1 MINLFGPLR
10 HKTPVFDS
18 DGGGSGG
25 GDDKK
30 EKKSKPKTSGQVTS
44 TGQYA
49 GDGFEWVDDP
59 SKNYKTRTYT
69 GVGKNNGLGQS
80 VSVAGASD
88 NKTKARIAGISLGEG
103 SPYAGSK
110 SSATDGSFGNFFKTG
125 SFGASDSYAAQMGN
139 NNYTPTVGFTAN
151 KNAGSFGDAFAAAR
165 KSGGPGKTFD
175 YQGKSY
181 TTDYAPKVSNAPATS
196 LRPQLRPAAAP
207 VARPMT
213 GDPEANLFDPT
224 DVGTRPVDYT
234 PTLGGGDP
242 FLDPNRIPS
251 GNAQEYFDGLGF
263 NFAGGLSPSPSSAI
277 NYTPT
282 SGGITQLDFD
292 RGDRLAPGNIIDA
305 NSPYVFG
312 RPDPAYKIG
321 DRIPSGNAQQFFD
334 ERGQEYGEPPGGL
347 YFPYGSG
354 GNNIPSPL
362 PDRGDY
368 DFRAATSTPEE
379 FEAKLAALDAGG
391 VQMAQNSGVASDAL
405 TMLELAELERQGK
418 NSNATDFTETSNAP
432 EPVSYR
438 DMFPGAEFPSVF
450 NTDPNA
456 QLGPRAMPDLTFP
469 LGRNDADQGT
479 GYGGLLGAGF
489 LQGAELIGR
498 GVEKGIKYFD
508 PADQYKFGDSSVG
521 LDQLDSDGNI
531 IPEIDMGF
539 AKALGA
545 DPNRRGMVAG
555 TENQFANKVG
565 EVADTLGRLKER
577 TLGNLT
583 GTRAKAA
590 KDRDILGTGKLGPD
604 MEALFSEIVFGA
616 PTVGGIV
623 ATSVFNPA
631 AGAALGATMT
641 TGELTSEI
649 ENRMDARIANGE
661 FGPISKDQQRQL
673 KTDYVQTITPYAA
686 SMGVVEGL
694 TYGLGSKF
702 LPGFKSKLGAT
713 MLEGGLS
720 EGVGEPS
727 LVASA
732 LAGDGQNIVPTLDI
746 DKEGAITGAAL
757 GAFGGTLASGANA
770 SGTAPFSL
778 TPFSLTNAI
787 RNQTTGPL
795 TNQEPGTMYGQI
807 LDPLKSPT
815 AGTVARSTVDTA
827 YDNTVDG
834 TINDPTKFQ
843 SGPIVTPRADNNTQ
857 VADQTT
863 LMEQELL
870 QKSRDDSAA
879 LLSEMILDDAA
890 FEQSATTGNIAELA
904 SKLELPMN
912 DAVEV
917 ATEVSER
924 AARDKADM
932 LGIIASDEVATTGS
946 INAETLAEINAM
958 LSEEMA
964 ADVIE
969 QANANESLDGN
980 TALDLFLEE
989 DINTATAK
997 RQEAERQARETANAQ
1012 LLSSMSGIELAPM
1025 APERK
1030 GPDVAED
1037 IITGTEAPEVTTEVS
1052 DLQAQENYKAIAA
1065 QEAAYNQT
1073 LTETG
1078 DAIAAEAAGNAAY
1091 NNAVASKLSTP
1102 EADGSVTVDNVA
1114 PLKPSIADIAAMYD
1128 TPKVNAPADMTAPMV
1143 STTDQPIDTR
1153 RPDMLGVQPS
1163 ITEVADQIAAEVEV
1177 PVEQQL
1183 DLDLETPMD
1192 DTVVEVDAPVV
1203 SEVQELPSYDAAL
1216 SDSAKYLRGIV
1227 GDGKSQIGEGTVV
1240 DNDLQTD
1247 FVEVDVPNTLPAVVR
1262 PDMLD
1267 AVPDSTT
1274 EVIVEEKL
1282 PTVANPVDVAL
1293 PAEEVVI
1300 TEEEPASTMK
1310 TVVENPPLLTTQ
1322 EVPVAVEVPV
1332 EKKTN
1337 RPFVPFNTAYVP
1349 PEVFGGD
1356 DGGDDPSIPT
1366 FTTTDD
1372 GVTVGLPSEGGDG
1385 VAPVLGTNVAGDP
1398 TMECPEGYELV
1409 DAPNGPTCVKIE
1421 ETYRL
1426 RAGASTRPYTGQTI
1440 RPGDTGPGQRR
1451 KVIDR
1456 RTYTA
1461 ATPAA

>member
-69 GVGKNNGLGQS
+69 GVGKDNGLGQS
-80 VSVAGASD
+80 VSVAGSSD
-88 NKTKARIAGISLGEG
+88 NKTKSRIAGISLGEG

-110 SSATDGSFGNFFKTG
+110 SSATDGSIGNFLKTG

-139 NNYTPTVGFTAN
+139 NNY
-151 KNAGSFGDAFAAAR
+151 AGSFGDAFSAAR

-207 VARPMT
+207 TMT
-213 GDPEANLFDPT
+213 GDPEANLFNPT

-251 GNAQEYFDGLGF
+251 GNAQEYIDSLGP
-263 NFAGGLSPSPSSAI
+263 NFAGGQSPLPSSAI

-282 SGGITQLDFD
+282 SGGITNLDFD
-292 RGDRLAPGNIIDA
+292 IGDRLPPGNIVDA

-347 YFPYGSG
+347 YFPYGTG

-368 DFRAATSTPEE
+368 DFRTATSTPEE

-391 VQMAQNSGVASDAL
+391 VQMAQNAYS
-405 TMLELAELERQGK
+405 
-418 NSNATDFTETSNAP
+418 
-432 EPVSYR
+432 
-438 DMFPGAEFPSVF
+438 DMFPGTIIGSPSNQDRLF
-450 NTDPNA
+450 YEGDGDAFSEMQAGSFDPSGVN
-456 QLGPRAMPDLTFP
+456 P
-469 LGRNDADQGT
+469 LGNDPTDYGS
-479 GYGGLLGAGF
+479 GYSGLLGAGF

-508 PADQYKFGDSSVG
+508 PADQYKFGDSSIG
-521 LDQLDSDGNI
+521 LDQLDSKMEV
-531 IPEIDMGF
+531 IPEIDYGF

-565 EVADTLGRLKER
+565 EVADTLGGLKDR

-604 MEALFSEIVFGA
+604 MEALFSEILYGA

-623 ATSVFNPA
+623 ATSVFNPV

-641 TGELTSEI
+641 TGELASEI
-649 ENRMDARIANGE
+649 ENKMEARIAKGE
-661 FGPISKDQQRQL
+661 YGPISKDQQRQL
-673 KTDYVQTITPYAA
+673 VTDYVQTITPYAA
-686 SMGVVEGL
+686 GMGVVEGL

-770 SGTAPFSL
+770 SGTAPFSS

-807 LDPLKSPT
+807 LDPLNSPT

-843 SGPIVTPRADNNTQ
+843 SGPIVTPRTDNNTQ

-870 QKSRDDSAA
+870 QKSKEDSAA

-912 DAVEV
+912 DAIEV
-917 ATEVSER
+917 AEDVSR
-924 AARDKADM
+924 KAARNKADM
-932 LGIIASDEVATTGS
+932 LGIIASDEVAKTGS
-946 INAETLAEINAM
+946 INADTKAEINAM

-964 ADVIE
+964 AEVIE
-969 QANANESLDGN
+969 QANANESLDGQ

-1025 APERK
+1025 SPERK

-1052 DLQAQENYKAIAA
+1052 DLQAQENYNAIAA

-1091 NNAVASKLSTP
+1091 NNAVAPKLSTP

-1128 TPKVNAPADMTAPMV
+1128 TPKVDAPADMTAPMV

-1183 DLDLETPMD
+1183 DLNLDTPMD
-1192 DTVVEVDAPVV
+1192 DTVVEVDDPVV
-1203 SEVQELPSYDAAL
+1203 TEVQELPSYDAAL

-1274 EVIVEEKL
+1274 EVIAEEKL
-1282 PTVANPVDVAL
+1282 PTVADTVDVAL

-1310 TVVENPPLLTTQ
+1310 TVVENPPLLTNQ
-1322 EVPVAVEVPV
+1322 EVPVAVDVPV

-1349 PEVFGGD
+1349 PEVFGD

-1372 GVTVGLPSEGGDG
+1372 GVTVGLPSDGGDG

-1409 DAPNGPTCVKIE
+1409 DGPNGPTCVKIE
-1421 ETYRL
+1421 ESYQL

-1451 KVIDR
+1451 KAFDR

>member
-25 GDDKK
+25 GGDDKK
-30 EKKSKPKTSGQVTS
+30 QKKSTGNLSKGSPTKNVGSVSS

-49 GDGFEWVDDP
+49 GDGFEWK
-59 SKNYKTRTYT
+59 SHGTNENGSEMLTRTYT
-69 GVGKNNGLGQS
+69 GANKNAGLGQDVTS
-80 VSVAGASD
+80 AGGSD
-88 NKTKARIAGISLGEG
+88 NKTKNRIAQISLNEG
-103 SPYAGSK
+103 SRYAGSK
-110 SSATDGSFGNFFKTG
+110 SSSTDGSIGNFLKTG
-125 SFGASDSYAAQMGN
+125 SFGSSPSYAAQQGN
-139 NNYTPTVGFTAN
+139 NNYTPQITGFTGGSDSS
-151 KNAGSFGDAFAAAR
+151 GSFGDAFSAAR

-181 TTDYAPKVSNAPATS
+181 TTDYAPVAPAAPATS

-207 VARPMT
+207 TMT
-213 GDPEANLFDPT
+213 GDPQANLFDPI

-242 FLDPNRIPS
+242 FLDPNRVPS
-251 GNAQEYFDGLGF
+251 VGGGRGNVVEALGDR
-263 NFAGGLSPSPSSAI
+263 SAV

-282 SGGITQLDFD
+282 SGGITQLDFGI
-292 RGDRLAPGNIIDA
+292 GDRLAPGN
-305 NSPYVFG
+305 
-312 RPDPAYKIG
+312 
-321 DRIPSGNAQQFFD
+321 
-334 ERGQEYGEPPGGL
+334 
-347 YFPYGSG
+347 
-354 GNNIPSPL
+354 NIPSPV
-362 PDRGDY
+362 PDRGGY
-368 DFRAATSTPEE
+368 DFRTATSTPEE

-418 NSNATDFTETSNAP
+418 NPNATDFTETSNAP

-508 PADQYKFGDSSVG
+508 PADQYKFGDSSIG
-521 LDQLDSDGNI
+521 LDQLDSSGNI

-565 EVADTLGRLKER
+565 GVADTLGRLKDR

-604 MEALFSEIVFGA
+604 MEALFSEIVYGA
-616 PTVGGIV
+616 PTVAGIV
-623 ATSVFNPA
+623 ATSVANPV

-649 ENRMDARIANGE
+649 ENRMDARIAKGE
-661 FGPISKDQQRQL
+661 YGPISKDQQRQL
-673 KTDYVQTITPYAA
+673 VTDYVQTITPYAA
-686 SMGVVEGL
+686 GMGVVEGL

-732 LAGDGQNIVPTLDI
+732 LAGGGQNIVPTLDI

-757 GAFGGTLASGANA
+757 GAFGGTLASGANTSGA
-770 SGTAPFSL
+770 RRDGSGTV
-778 TPFSLTNAI
+778 TEG
-787 RNQTTGPL
+787 GPL
-795 TNQEPGTMYGQI
+795 TNQEPGTMYGQV
-807 LDPLKSPT
+807 LDPLLSPT
-815 AGTVARSTVDTA
+815 AGQLASSTVDTA
-827 YDNTVDG
+827 YNNTVDG

-843 SGPIVTPRADNNTQ
+843 SGPIVTPRTDNNTQ

-870 QKSRDDSAA
+870 QKSKDDSAA

-904 SKLELPMN
+904 SKLELPMT
-912 DAVEV
+912 DAIEV
-917 ATEVSER
+917 ATKVSKEAER
-924 AARDKADM
+924 NKADM
-932 LGIIASDEVATTGS
+932 LGLIASDEVATTGS

-964 ADVIE
+964 TDVID
-969 QANANESLDGN
+969 QANANESLDGQ

-997 RQEAERQARETANAQ
+997 RQAVDRISAAENAKATADAQ

-1025 APERK
+1025 AAERK
-1030 GPDVAED
+1030 GPDDGSRGSNVAED
-1037 IITGTEAPEVTTEVS
+1037 IITGTEAPSVTTEVS
-1052 DLQAQENYKAIAA
+1052 NLQAQENYDAIAA

-1078 DAIAAEAAGNAAY
+1078 DAMAAEAAGNAAY
-1091 NNAVASKLSTP
+1091 DNAVAPKLSAP
-1102 EADGSVTVDNVA
+1102 EADGSVTVNNVA
-1114 PLKPSIADIAAMYD
+1114 PLKPSIADLAAMYD
-1128 TPKVNAPADMTAPMV
+1128 TPKMVAPADMTAPMV

-1153 RPDMLGVQPS
+1153 RSDMLGVQPS
-1163 ITEVADQIAAEVEV
+1163 ITDVADQFAVEV
-1177 PVEQQL
+1177 PVEEQL
-1183 DLDLETPMD
+1183 ALDLETPID
-1192 DTVVEVDAPVV
+1192 DTFVEVDAPEV
-1203 SEVQELPSYDAAL
+1203 SEIQATPSYDAAL

-1227 GDGKSQIGEGTVV
+1227 GDGKSQIDEGTVV

-1247 FVEVDVPNTLPAVVR
+1247 FVEVDVPETGTDVALSEAKA
-1262 PDMLD
+1262 DMLD
-1267 AVPDSTT
+1267 ASNQTGT
-1274 EVIVEEKL
+1274 EVIVEDQL
-1282 PTVANPVDVAL
+1282 PTVAKTVDVAV
-1293 PAEEVVI
+1293 PTEEVVI

-1310 TVVENPPLLTTQ
+1310 TVVENPPLLTNQ

-1349 PEVFGGD
+1349 PEVFGD

-1372 GVTVGLPSEGGDG
+1372 GVTVGLPSDGGDG

-1409 DAPNGPTCVKIE
+1409 DGPNGPTCVKIE
-1421 ETYRL
+1421 ESYRL

>member
-1 MINLFGPLR
+1 
-10 HKTPVFDS
+10 
-18 DGGGSGG
+18 
-25 GDDKK
+25 
-30 EKKSKPKTSGQVTS
+30 
-44 TGQYA
+44 
-49 GDGFEWVDDP
+49 
-59 SKNYKTRTYT
+59 
-69 GVGKNNGLGQS
+69 
-80 VSVAGASD
+80 
-88 NKTKARIAGISLGEG
+88 
-103 SPYAGSK
+103 
-110 SSATDGSFGNFFKTG
+110 
-125 SFGASDSYAAQMGN
+125 
-139 NNYTPTVGFTAN
+139 
-151 KNAGSFGDAFAAAR
+151 
-165 KSGGPGKTFD
+165 
-175 YQGKSY
+175 
-181 TTDYAPKVSNAPATS
+181 
-196 LRPQLRPAAAP
+196 
-207 VARPMT
+207 
-213 GDPEANLFDPT
+213 
-224 DVGTRPVDYT
+224 
-234 PTLGGGDP
+234 
-242 FLDPNRIPS
+242 
-251 GNAQEYFDGLGF
+251 
-263 NFAGGLSPSPSSAI
+263 
-277 NYTPT
+277 
-282 SGGITQLDFD
+282 
-292 RGDRLAPGNIIDA
+292 
-305 NSPYVFG
+305 
-312 RPDPAYKIG
+312 
-321 DRIPSGNAQQFFD
+321 
-334 ERGQEYGEPPGGL
+334 
-347 YFPYGSG
+347 
-354 GNNIPSPL
+354 
-362 PDRGDY
+362 
-368 DFRAATSTPEE
+368 
-379 FEAKLAALDAGG
+379 
-391 VQMAQNSGVASDAL
+391 
-405 TMLELAELERQGK
+405 MLELAELERQGK
-418 NSNATDFTETSNAP
+418 NPNATDFTETSNAP

-479 GYGGLLGAGF
+479 GYSGLLGAGF

-508 PADQYKFGDSSVG
+508 PADQYKFGDSSIG
-521 LDQLDSDGNI
+521 LDQLDSKMEV
-531 IPEIDMGF
+531 IPEIDYGF

-565 EVADTLGRLKER
+565 VVADTLGRLKDR

-604 MEALFSEIVFGA
+604 MEALFSEIVYGA
-616 PTVGGIV
+616 PTVAGIV
-623 ATSVFNPA
+623 ATSVANPV

-649 ENRMDARIANGE
+649 ENRMDAKIAKGE
-661 FGPISKDQQRQL
+661 YGPISKDQQRQL
-673 KTDYVQTITPYAA
+673 VTDYVQTITPYAA

-694 TYGLGSKF
+694 TYGLGSRF

-713 MLEGGLS
+713 MFEGGLS

-727 LVASA
+727 LVATA
-732 LAGDGQNIVPTLDI
+732 LAGDGQNMVPTLDI

-770 SGTAPFSL
+770 SGTTPFSL

-807 LDPLKSPT
+807 LDPTISPT

-843 SGPIVTPRADNNTQ
+843 SGPIVTPRTDNNTQ

-870 QKSRDDSAA
+870 QKSKDDATL
-879 LLSEMILDDAA
+879 LLSEKIMNDAT
-890 FEQSATTGNIAELA
+890 FEQSATTGNVVELA
-904 SKLELPMN
+904 AETGLPMN
-912 DAVEV
+912 DAIEV
-917 ATEVSER
+917 ATQVSEK
-924 AARDKADM
+924 AARDQADM
-932 LGIIASDEVATTGS
+932 LGLIASDEVATTGS

-964 ADVIE
+964 AEVIE
-969 QANANESLDGN
+969 QANANESLDGQ

-989 DINTATAK
+989 DINTATA
-997 RQEAERQARETANAQ
+997 ERQAAERAKADADAQ

-1025 APERK
+1025 AAERK
-1030 GPDVAED
+1030 GPDVVED
-1037 IITGTEAPEVTTEVS
+1037 IITGTEAPEFTTEVS
-1052 DLQAQENYKAIAA
+1052 DLQAQENYAAIAA

-1078 DAIAAEAAGNAAY
+1078 DAIAAEAAANAAY
-1091 NNAVASKLSTP
+1091 NNAVAPKLSTP
-1102 EADGSVTVDNVA
+1102 EADGSVTVNNVA

-1128 TPKVNAPADMTAPMV
+1128 TPKVDAPPDMTADMV

-1163 ITEVADQIAAEVEV
+1163 ITELADQIAAEVTV
-1177 PVEQQL
+1177 PAEQQL
-1183 DLDLETPMD
+1183 ALDLETPMD
-1192 DTVVEVDAPVV
+1192 DTFVEVDAPVV
-1203 SEVQELPSYDAAL
+1203 TEVQELPSYDAAL

-1240 DNDLQTD
+1240 DNSLQTD
-1247 FVEVDVPNTLPAVVR
+1247 FVEVDVPETGTEVALSEAKA
-1262 PDMLD
+1262 DMLD
-1267 AVPDSTT
+1267 ASNQTGT

-1282 PTVANPVDVAL
+1282 PTVANPLDVAL

-1349 PEVFGGD
+1349 PEVFGD

-1421 ETYRL
+1421 ESYRL
-1426 RAGASTRPYTGQTI
+1426 RAGASTQPYTGQTI